1 MCVKCHKAMT
11 ITLLFFG
18 ITTDL
23 VGKNDMLF
31 NINDSTTVN
40 ELKKIL
46 TTQFSALKNLHEFAI
61 AVNEDYAEDVL
72 VLKEGDVVAII
83 PPVSGG

>member
-1 MCVKCHKAMT
+1 MLNYLIIYENSAF
-11 ITLLFFG
+11 FFG

-23 VGKNDMLF
+23 VGEKSLSLGLEDNT
-31 NINDSTTVN
+31 SVS

-46 TTQFSALKNLHEFAI
+46 TTQFSALKNIHDFAI
-61 AVNEDYAEDVL
+61 AVNEDYAEDAL
-72 VLKEGDVVAII
+72 IIKNGDVVAII

>member
-1 MCVKCHKAMT
+1 MT
-11 ITLLFFG
+11 INLLFFG

-23 VGKNDMLF
+23 VGKSDMLF
-31 NINDSTTVN
+31 SINDNTTVN

-46 TTQFSALKNLHEFAI
+46 TTQFSALKNLNQFAI
-61 AVNEDYAEDVL
+61 AVNEDYAEDIL
-72 VLKEGDVVAII
+72 ILNEGDVVAII